1 MSYDTLIERL
11 QQELGLDPD
20 SIGAL
25 TLRHGIDEAR
35 AALDCASVAELYTR
49 TCTNAADWHRFIDL
63 MVVPETWFFRVPE
76 QYADLVRQVR
86 AIEARPLRILSLPCS
101 TGEEPY
107 SIAASLLEAG
117 WAPQQ
122 FDILGVDVSE
132 QAIQTAQRAVYRP
145 SSLRGMAP
153 GPWIELDAGQV
164 QPVDAVRRSV
174 RFLRANALSEHALPP
189 GLRFH
194 AIFCRNL
201 LIYLDASSRARLL
214 DLLIAHLQPGGLIYA
229 GQAEALASMDARL
242 CPAVDYG
249 ALTYEL
255 AAPRAPVPAA
265 AAPAPRQYAPTAI
278 PQAPRP
284 VSASRAPAP
293 ADPLAQAQA
302 LADRGELAA
311 ARAQCEQCL
320 QQTPESAEAWYLL
333 GTIEMAARRLEAA
346 EAALTRV
353 SFLQRDHAGALEQR
367 VALAE
372 AQGRAGEA
380 AQLRARLQRL
390 AGVSAR

>member
-1 MSYDTLIERL
+1 MSYDALIERL

-242 CPAVDYG
+242 CPAVGYG
-249 ALTYEL
+249 ALTC
-255 AAPRAPVPAA
+255 RTCGTT
-265 AAPAPRQYAPTAI
+265 RT
-278 PQAPRP
+278 RP
-284 VSASRAPAP
+284 GRGCTRAPAIRTDG
-293 ADPLAQAQA
+293 DPP
-302 LADRGELAA
+302 GAA
-311 ARAQCEQCL
+311 SGQCL
-320 QQTPESAEAWYLL
+320 ACASTGRST
-333 GTIEMAARRLEAA
+333 G
-346 EAALTRV
+346 
-353 SFLQRDHAGALEQR
+353 AGAGTGR
-367 VALAE
+367 SR
-372 AQGRAGEA
+372 RAGGGPRAVRAMPA
-380 AQLRARLQRL
+380 AD
-390 AGVSAR
+390 AGIGRGLVSARHHRNGRSPAGSRGGRADPGELSAA